1 MRAFLLTNDVLTVRC
16 ASSQLPPSLVT
27 VTLCENQLAHLS
39 RLEQLTVSANPCL
52 AQPDQLEAQ
61 YDYRPYVINWCLGL
75 RMLDSL
81 PVGAKESLKVRI
93 ISFKISAAL
102 LHNRW
107 INRQQF

>member
-1 MRAFLLTNDVLTVRC
+1 M
-16 ASSQLPPSLVT
+16 VT
-27 VTLCENQLAHLS
+27 ELRDISHLAHLS
-39 RLEQLTVSANPCL
+39 RLEQLSITDNPCI
-52 AQPDQLEAQ
+52 QQEEEIERQ
-61 YDYRPYVINWCLGL
+61 FDYRPYVINWCLGL

-93 ISFKISAAL
+93 ISFKMSAAL